1 MTTDTTL
8 RAADAVVESEQTVRQ
23 GRWVVEKLHES
34 ITSALCV
41 LNDAPLDSAKAKLS
55 DRGTFYLEAAGEHRA
70 RLRTRCN
77 DMPELTHE
85 QSRHPTMSFSHAM
98 SRPTGR

>member
-8 RAADAVVESEQTVRQ
+8 RADAVVESEQTASKT
-23 GRWVVEKLHES
+23 RWVVEKPHES

-70 RLRTRCN
+70 RLRTRCTTCLSS
-77 DMPELTHE
+77 LTN
-85 QSRHPTMSFSHAM
+85 RAGT
-98 SRPTGR
+98 RP